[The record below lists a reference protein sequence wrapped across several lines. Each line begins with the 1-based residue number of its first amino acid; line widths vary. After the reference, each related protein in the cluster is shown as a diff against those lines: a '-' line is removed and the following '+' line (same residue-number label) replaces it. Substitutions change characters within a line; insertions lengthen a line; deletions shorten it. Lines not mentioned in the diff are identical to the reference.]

1 MTHSGNQP
9 MRKPGPQASPLS
21 QPFWE
26 GCRERRLLIQYCPD
40 SEKWVFYPRALDPH
54 SWSTNL
60 QWREASGRGT
70 VASFIVV
77 HKPGH
82 PAFVED
88 SPYVVALIDLQE
100 GPRMLSNVVECAPDA
115 VRIGMPVQV
124 HWVEQG
130 GEVLPKFRPAD
141 PRDNNGE

>member
-1 MTHSGNQP
+1 MNAPLQ
-9 MRKPGPQASPLS
+9 KPGPQASPLS
-21 QPFWE
+21 QPFWDAA
-26 GCRERRLLIQYCPD
+26 REHRLLLQYCPD
-40 SEKWVFYPRALDPH
+40 SDRWVFYPRALDPH

-60 QWREASGRGT
+60 EWRQASGRGT

-88 SPYVVALIDLQE
+88 VPYVVALIDLEE
-100 GPRMLSNVVECAPDA
+100 GPRLLSNVVECPVHQ
-115 VRIGMPVQV
+115 VRIGMPVRV

-130 GEVLPKFRPAD
+130 GVVLPMFRLA
-141 PRDNNGE
+141 NGPPTARQRKR

>member
-1 MTHSGNQP
+1 MSNSIP
-9 MRKPGPQASPLS
+9 KPGPQASPLS
-21 QPFWE
+21 QPFWDAA
-26 GCRERRLLIQYCPD
+26 REHRLLLQYCPD
-40 SEKWVFYPRALDPH
+40 SDQWVFYPRALDPH

-60 QWREASGRGT
+60 EWRQASGRGT

-88 SPYVVALIDLQE
+88 VPYVVALIDLEE
-100 GPRMLSNVVECAPDA
+100 GPRMLSNVVDCAVHE

-130 GEVLPKFRPAD
+130 GVVLPKFRPAN
-141 PRDNNGE
+141 PSATVNGHGE